1 MKIFLKQLK
10 RKLEGVVI
18 DYSIDEIYTK
28 FLSAELYS
36 SSSSSSIQ
44 QKGTIRLFR
53 Y

>member
-36 SSSSSSIQ
+36 SSSSIQ